1 MPVSDRTVL
10 LIRSEFESCIL
21 THFKDLGLDP
31 ALLKAL
37 DQRGYQTPTPFQTA
51 VILELLKGS
60 DLLGI
65 AQTGTGTT
73 AAFALP
79 ILDLLSKL
87 KRRPE
92 RGNCRALS
100 LSRTR

>member
-21 THFKDLGLDP
+21 THFKDLGLDS

-37 DQRGYQTPTPFQTA
+37 DQRGYQTPTPIQTA
-51 VILELLKGS
+51 AIPELLKGS

-65 AQTGTGTT
+65 AQT
-73 AAFALP
+73 APARP
-79 ILDLLSKL
+79 LLS
-87 KRRPE
+87 R
-92 RGNCRALS
+92 CRS
-100 LSRTR
+100 SIVCRS